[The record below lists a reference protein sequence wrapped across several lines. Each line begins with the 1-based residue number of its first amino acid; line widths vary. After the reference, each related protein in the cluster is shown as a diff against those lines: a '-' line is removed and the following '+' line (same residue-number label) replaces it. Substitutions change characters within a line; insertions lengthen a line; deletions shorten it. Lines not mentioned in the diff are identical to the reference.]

1 MVGKELNITHLKTR
15 AFTISDF
22 HYMIIMAKRNYDDN
36 DFISVEI
43 FFGKKCYQS
52 NIFPKYIYIFFC
64 FTMDRIL
71 QPTMLECHFLNIT
84 VIVNDDILRH
94 PYSRPCVPIYSVVRC
109 LFFSIYCY
117 LLLPQTE
124 NNPIQC

>member
-22 HYMIIMAKRNYDDN
+22 HYMIIMAKKNYDDN